1 MSAGL
6 QTAELPEL
14 VHVDRRVTLKW
25 LAGALAVGQ
34 LAACGDGAKGLTW
47 PEVAAINAKGYG
59 TDPDLN
65 SPTVPWPMTL
75 TRTELVTAAAMAD
88 LILPAEGAAPAP
100 SKVGVPA
107 FINEWVSAP
116 YPNQQKDR
124 ALIVPGL
131 AWIDKE
137 SQKRNG
143 SPFASAKADDQKAIF
158 NDIAFKGRVKPGLEK
173 PAEFFGRMRA
183 LTVGAFY
190 TTQVGWKDIGYLGN
204 TPYEGPYKG
213 PPPEAIAHM
222 KALVESMGLKFTPP

>member
-1 MSAGL
+1 MSA
-6 QTAELPEL
+6 QPQSELPEL
-14 VHVDRRVTLKW
+14 VAVDRRITLKW

-34 LAACGDGAKGLTW
+34 LAACGEGAKGLTW

-59 TDPDLN
+59 GDPDLN
-65 SPTVPWPMTL
+65 SPKVPWPMTL
-75 TRTELVTAAAMAD
+75 TRAELVTTAAMAD

-116 YPNQQKDR
+116 YPSQQKDR

-143 SPFASAKADDQKAIF
+143 SPFASAKPDDQKAIF
-158 NDIAFKGRVKPGLEK
+158 NDIAFKGKVKAGLEK

-183 LTVGAFY
+183 LTVGSFY
-190 TTQVGWKDIGYLGN
+190 TTQEGWKDIGYIGN
-204 TPYEGPYKG
+204 TPSEGPYKG